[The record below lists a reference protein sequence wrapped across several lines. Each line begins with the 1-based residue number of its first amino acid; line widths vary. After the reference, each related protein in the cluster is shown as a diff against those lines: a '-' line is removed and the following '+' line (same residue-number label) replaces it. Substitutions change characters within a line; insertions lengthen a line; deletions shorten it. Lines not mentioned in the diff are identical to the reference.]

1 MHLLLCG
8 LCFLLALID
17 VIMTIIC
24 CEELS
29 SADVAFVMDRLL
41 VIFLCGLMVVV
52 VAEEVVAAVDT
63 GVGCMVG
70 LMEAG
75 ELATVGHVAQ
85 DGQQLPSIDS

>member
-1 MHLLLCG
+1 
-8 LCFLLALID
+8 
-17 VIMTIIC
+17 
-24 CEELS
+24 
-29 SADVAFVMDRLL
+29 
-41 VIFLCGLMVVV
+41 VVV

-85 DGQQLPSIDS
+85 DGQQLPSID

>member
-1 MHLLLCG
+1 MLLIG
-8 LCFLLALID
+8 KKVVQNEPGF
-17 VIMTIIC
+17 
-24 CEELS
+24 LS
-29 SADVAFVMDRLL
+29 SARLTQRLL

-52 VAEEVVAAVDT
+52 VAEEVVAVVDT

-85 DGQQLPSIDS
+85 DGQQLPSID

>member
-1 MHLLLCG
+1 
-8 LCFLLALID
+8 
-17 VIMTIIC
+17 MTIIC

>member
-1 MHLLLCG
+1 V
-8 LCFLLALID
+8 LALID
-17 VIMTIIC
+17 VITTIIC
-24 CEELS
+24 CEKLS

-52 VAEEVVAAVDT
+52 VAEEVVAVVDT

-85 DGQQLPSIDS
+85 DGQQLPSID

>member
-1 MHLLLCG
+1 MYILLCG
-8 LCFLLALID
+8 LCFVLALID
-17 VIMTIIC
+17 VITTIIC
-24 CEELS
+24 CEKLS
-29 SADVAFVMDRLL
+29 SADVVAFVMDRLL

-85 DGQQLPSIDS
+85 DGQQLPSID

>member
-1 MHLLLCG
+1 MHILLCG
-8 LCFLLALID
+8 LCFVLALID
-17 VIMTIIC
+17 VITTIIC
-24 CEELS
+24 CEKLS

-52 VAEEVVAAVDT
+52 VAEEVVAVVDT

-85 DGQQLPSIDS
+85 DGQQLPSID